1 VPSLACSSIQSL
13 SFYYAY
19 SLQTTNAN
27 GLLDFISFRQQVPSS
42 SDVIRNQTEL
52 NIIPSDVEDL
62 WIANFDIAKQKN
74 LILNQQQ
81 SMKNLTIGINA
92 LNGISVLELNG
103 LEALERVVIMRG
115 GLSGGSGK
123 LKVTNCANLSSID
136 IGELAFMKYKNLELT
151 NLPLLQ
157 RTSIGSHAFQSI
169 QSILM
174 ENLPSLQSIQ
184 LENYALQGDSGDKR
198 KMIIDPPYNYRN
210 T

>member
-1 VPSLACSSIQSL
+1 M
-13 SFYYAY
+13 
-19 SLQTTNAN
+19 
-27 GLLDFISFRQQVPSS
+27 
-42 SDVIRNQTEL
+42 IRNQIEL
-52 NIIPSDVEDL
+52 NRIPSDVEDL

-74 LILNQQQ
+74 VILNQQQ

-157 RTSIGSHAFQSI
+157 RTSIGSSAFQII

-174 ENLPSLQSIQ
+174 ESKRENGMMIQ
-184 LENYALQGDSGDKR
+184 TCLHFSRFNWETTHFKETVVTNAR
-198 KMIIDPPYNYRN
+198 
-210 T
+210 